1 MGNNLKN
8 ELAVGKSVIGSG
20 AKRPHSYTNIL
31 PYILVFPAVM
41 VILLLYLYPFL
52 ASFWK
57 SFISKEGVLSLVNYE
72 KTLRLY
78 RYDILFTMGVTAFS
92 TFIATVISILVAV
105 YLRLSTGWLAN
116 SIGILYRLPIFLP
129 FVVIAQMMRSFLAP
143 HGTLNLFLAKLSLVD
158 IENPLQLFNWIGL
171 TFGFVWKQAPFMILI
186 ILGGFQM
193 IDKSYIEAAK
203 SVGAKLPQIITKVLI
218 PMNKPTILIA
228 VTLVFCSLV
237 GCFSF
242 PYMLIG
248 GKTPVT
254 ITVDIAHRVN
264 YFGDYGVANA
274 LGVFSYIL
282 VSLLAIYYVR
292 SMMKKGLYD

>member
-8 ELAVGKSVIGSG
+8 ELAVGKSEIGAG
-20 AKRPHSYTNIL
+20 VERPRSYTNIL
-31 PYILVFPAVM
+31 PYVLVFPAVM

-57 SFISKEGVLSLVNYE
+57 SFISKEGVLGLANYE

-78 RYDILFTMGVTAFS
+78 RYDVLFTLGVTTLS
-92 TFIATVISILVAV
+92 TFIATVLSIFAAV
-105 YLRLSTGWLAN
+105 YLRLSKGWLSN

-143 HGTLNLFLAKLSLVD
+143 HGTLNLFLAKLNLVN
-158 IENPLQLFNWIGL
+158 IENPLQLFNWAGL

-186 ILGGFQM
+186 ICGGFQM
-193 IDKSYIEAAK
+193 IDDSYIEAAR
-203 SVGAKLPQIITKVLI
+203 SVGAKLPQIITKILI

-248 GKTPVT
+248 GKSPVT

-274 LGVFSYIL
+274 LGVFSYIM
-282 VSLLAIYYVR
+282 VSLLALYYVR

>member
-8 ELAVGKSVIGSG
+8 KLAVGKSEIGGG
-20 AKRPHSYTNIL
+20 AIRPHPYTNIL

-57 SFISKEGVLSLVNYE
+57 SFISKEGILSLANYE

-78 RYDILFTMGVTAFS
+78 RYDILFTFGVTAFS
-92 TFIATVISILVAV
+92 TFIATVISIFVAV
-105 YLRLSTGWLAN
+105 YLRLTKGWLSN
-116 SIGILYRLPIFLP
+116 IIGILYRLPIFLP

-143 HGTLNLFLAKLSLVD
+143 HGTLNLFLEKLGL
-158 IENPLQLFNWIGL
+158 INLENPLQLFNWIGL

-193 IDKSYIEAAK
+193 IDNSYIEAAK
-203 SVGAKLPQIITKVLI
+203 SVGAKLPQIITKILI

>member
-1 MGNNLKN
+1 MGNNLRNK
-8 ELAVGKSVIGSG
+8 LAVGKSEIGSG
-20 AKRPHSYTNIL
+20 AKRPHYYANIL

-57 SFISKEGVLSLVNYE
+57 SFISKEGALSLVNYE
-72 KTLRLY
+72 KTLHLY

-92 TFIATVISILVAV
+92 TFIATVLSILVAV
-105 YLRLSTGWLAN
+105 YLRLTKGWLAN

-143 HGTLNLFLAKLSLVD
+143 HGILNLFLAKLGLIN
-158 IENPLQLFNWIGL
+158 IESPLQLFNWVGL

-193 IDKSYIEAAK
+193 IDNSYIEAAK

-248 GKTPVT
+248 GKSPVT

-292 SMMKKGLYD
+292 SMMKKGIYD

>member
-8 ELAVGKSVIGSG
+8 ELAVGKSEIGVG
-20 AKRPHSYTNIL
+20 VERPHSYTNIL

-171 TFGFVWKQAPFMILI
+171 TFGFVWKEAPFMILI

-218 PMNKPTILIA
+218 PMNKSTILIA

>member
-1 MGNNLKN
+1 MGNNFKN
-8 ELAVGKSVIGSG
+8 ELAAGKSEIGG
-20 AKRPHSYTNIL
+20 GVEKPHSYTNFL

-41 VILLLYLYPFL
+41 VILLLYLYPLFT
-52 ASFWK
+52 SFWK
-57 SFISKEGVLSLVNYE
+57 SFISKEGVLSLANYE

-78 RYDILFTMGVTAFS
+78 RYDILFTLGVTVLS
-92 TFIATVISILVAV
+92 TFIATVLSILVAV
-105 YLRLSTGWLAN
+105 YLRLSKGWLAN
-116 SIGILYRLPIFLP
+116 SVGILYRLPIFLP
-129 FVVIAQMMRSFLAP
+129 FVVVAQMMRSFLAP
-143 HGTLNLFLAKLSLVD
+143 HGILNLFLAKLNIID

-171 TFGFVWKQAPFMILI
+171 IFGFVWKEAPFMILI

-193 IDKSYIEAAK
+193 IDSSYIEAAK

-218 PMNKPTILIA
+218 PMNTPTILIA

-248 GKTPVT
+248 GKSPVT

>member
-1 MGNNLKN
+1 MGNNLRNK
-8 ELAVGKSVIGSG
+8 LAVGKSEIGSG
-20 AKRPHSYTNIL
+20 AKRPHYYANIL

-57 SFISKEGVLSLVNYE
+57 SFISKEGALSLVNYE
-72 KTLRLY
+72 KTLHLY

-92 TFIATVISILVAV
+92 TFIATVLSILVAV
-105 YLRLSTGWLAN
+105 YLRLTKGWLAN

-143 HGTLNLFLAKLSLVD
+143 HGILNLFLAKLGLIN
-158 IENPLQLFNWIGL
+158 IENPLQLFNWVGL

-193 IDKSYIEAAK
+193 IDNSYIEAAK

-248 GKTPVT
+248 GKSPVT

-292 SMMKKGLYD
+292 SMMKKGIYD